1 MKRNVAGRVSFR
13 MISSA
18 DHFSSKTG
26 ETVTVQVGI
35 GTAAFQ
41 NATNTPATEKAS
53 GFYNILLTA
62 AERNASFVDV
72 KCSSSGAD
80 TQAFCLY
87 PEASSI
93 ADVVSLIGT
102 PAADV
107 SADIAAVKAVV
118 DITDWKVD
126 TVDSNVD
133 SILVNT
139 DAKTST
145 RATVA
150 ALAVTDGKVDTLT
163 TNLATVDGIVDI
175 ILALV
180 GVNNRV
186 FTPVYNANRKLTSC
200 TIKGYP
206 TAADV
211 DLDTND
217 IIELDVTATYT
228 DLEMQTFKIEKV

>member
-133 SILVNT
+133 
-139 DAKTST
+139 
-145 RATVA
+145 
-150 ALAVTDGKVDTLT
+150 TLT